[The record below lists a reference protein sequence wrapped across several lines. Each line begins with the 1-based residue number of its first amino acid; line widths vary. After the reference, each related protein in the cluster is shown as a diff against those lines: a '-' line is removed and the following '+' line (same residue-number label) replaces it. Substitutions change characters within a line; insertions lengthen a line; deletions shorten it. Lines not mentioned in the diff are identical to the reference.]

1 MKFRSLERERDIH
14 IYWSLWLREREISE
28 VSGLERKRLWVR
40 VLEREISGVRFLHR
54 KTYR

>member
-28 VSGLERKRLWVR
+28 VNGLERKRLWVR
-40 VLEREISGVRFLHR
+40 VLEREISVVRFLDR